1 LKAATIRKNFLTEP
15 RFEIQNGRTARSGGM
30 ATADG
35 HELTKLLQ
43 DWSQGNERALDQLA
57 PQVYKELHRLAR
69 RYMAGERPNHPL
81 QTSALINE
89 AFVRLIEWKN
99 VHWQNRA
106 HFFAMSAQ
114 LMRRFLVDIARAR
127 RQPKRGGG
135 LSETSLNEAFIFK
148 SERSRDLVLL
158 DEALTRLAAIDPRKS
173 QIIELR
179 FFGGLSVEETAFV
192 LRLSDRTVR
201 REWNSARAWLFHEL
215 TGQDI

>member
-1 LKAATIRKNFLTEP
+1 MKAATIRKNFLTEP

>member
-1 LKAATIRKNFLTEP
+1 
-15 RFEIQNGRTARSGGM
+15 M